1 MPSNPSPS
9 TSTSTSADPY
19 RFKWLILAVMLTAE
33 ILDLIDATI
42 VNVAGPSLE
51 ASLGAGS
58 TGLQWVI
65 GGYALTLGA
74 GLILGGRLG
83 DRFGRR
89 TMFLIG
95 LISFTL
101 MSLLCAVAPSIGTL
115 IAFRLIQGFSAAI
128 LLP

>member
-1 MPSNPSPS
+1 MPSAPSAAVSPS
-9 TSTSTSADPY
+9 TVDPY

-74 GLILGGRLG
+74 GLILG
-83 DRFGRR
+83 
-89 TMFLIG
+89 
-95 LISFTL
+95 
-101 MSLLCAVAPSIGTL
+101 
-115 IAFRLIQGFSAAI
+115 
-128 LLP
+128 